1 MAVAILAI
9 LAEFPIADV
18 PRFGVAEGT
27 VAGIKCLA
35 ARTGYT
41 GEDGFEL
48 FVENDGA
55 RKLFEA
61 ILDVGAAANIK
72 PVGLG
77 ARDTLRLEAGLPLYG
92 HELDRNT
99 SPLEAGLGIFV
110 KLGRRFVGEKAL
122 AAQRDQ
128 GLKKTLV
135 GLQTDDGRMVARQG
149 YRVFRNGDEA
159 GVVTSGTFAPS
170 IQRPIAMAY
179 LTTAASVG
187 ETSEVEIRNRKIGAT
202 IVRRPFYRRERDHA
216 ASTASV

>member
-1 MAVAILAI
+1 MASNCSW
-9 LAEFPIADV
+9 
-18 PRFGVAEGT
+18 T
-27 VAGIKCLA
+27 NAGAK
-35 ARTGYT
+35 
-41 GEDGFEL
+41 
-48 FVENDGA
+48 
-55 RKLFEA
+55 KLFEA
-61 ILDVGAAANIK
+61 ILDAGAAANIK

-110 KLGRRFVGEKAL
+110 KLGRPFVGEKAL
-122 AAQRDQ
+122 AAQRQQ
-128 GLKKTLV
+128 GLKKRLA

-149 YRVFRNGDEA
+149 YRIFRNGDEA

-179 LTTAASVG
+179 LTTAAGVG
-187 ETSEVEIRNRKIGAT
+187 ETLEVEIRNRKTGAT
-202 IVRRPFYRRERDHA
+202 VVRRPFYRRDEQYA